1 MRSLLYIGNYEQCLD
16 VATKQLKSLEALGLN
31 DFDVRAAQS
40 SISLSLL
47 GLERYEEAAYNLLN
61 QERMDLSDITCL
73 LISKYMLDKN
83 EYKKYYSDFISENNF
98 SDNIMK
104 YLNLLSYYFTH
115 RDKKMLKTF
124 EKYNISGILIKIL
137 RNV

>member
-1 MRSLLYIGNYEQCLD
+1 
-16 VATKQLKSLEALGLN
+16 
-31 DFDVRAAQS
+31 
-40 SISLSLL
+40 
-47 GLERYEEAAYNLLN
+47 
-61 QERMDLSDITCL
+61 
-73 LISKYMLDKN
+73 MLDKN

>member
-1 MRSLLYIGNYEQCLD
+1 MI
-16 VATKQLKSLEALGLN
+16 
-31 DFDVRAAQS
+31 
-40 SISLSLL
+40 
-47 GLERYEEAAYNLLN
+47 
-61 QERMDLSDITCL
+61 
-73 LISKYMLDKN
+73 DKV
-83 EYKKYYSDFISENNF
+83 EYKKYFSEFISENSFNE
-98 SDNIMK
+98 NIMK